1 MGTSAS
7 IDSSVR
13 ADTSR
18 DKRFLDDS
26 PFQPRHVQL
35 QALITRLFFER
46 TTLNCVHDHRRV
58 RKNLL
63 RTRTL
68 VIACGGI
75 AACSTL
81 GHPQRHL
88 TMLTLPAQE
97 CPPPE
102 LTITFEPAKLEQDEA
117 FDVAFTPMNLCMHIL
132 QDKGDCAHQTTRNFR
147 VFSGS
152 RCADA
157 SCKDAVGI
165 DRLNSG
171 TWFSTAMHPSELG
184 KTTEL
189 GSVIALEYGYVLLSG
204 TGPIA
209 VGRRVRAASDG
220 TQFAIERLF
229 DGTERVYLIEMADPH
244 PLYVE
249 LTGVDGPVYIV
260 MSKNDEGA
268 YVEVKASGEV
278 IRTPTK
284 PKAGTPEAHFLKQ
297 MNVLLKKDT
306 LPTESTIEFINPVH
320 NPEPIRRESLNTM
333 FARRFPKAE
342 AAAPAP

>member
-1 MGTSAS
+1 
-7 IDSSVR
+7 
-13 ADTSR
+13 
-18 DKRFLDDS
+18 
-26 PFQPRHVQL
+26 
-35 QALITRLFFER
+35 
-46 TTLNCVHDHRRV
+46 
-58 RKNLL
+58 
-63 RTRTL
+63 
-68 VIACGGI
+68 
-75 AACSTL
+75 
-81 GHPQRHL
+81 
-88 TMLTLPAQE
+88 MLTLPAQE

-229 DGTERVYLIEMADPH
+229 DGTERVYLIQIAEPH
-244 PLYVE
+244 PVYVE
-249 LTGVDGPVYIV
+249 LTSVDGPVYITMMKEHV
-260 MSKNDEGA
+260 GC
-268 YVEVKASGEV
+268 YVEVMANGQVMK
-278 IRTPTK
+278 TPTT
-284 PKAGTPEAHFLKQ
+284 PKAGSPEEHFLKQ

-306 LPTESTIEFINPVH
+306 HPTESKVEFAEPALNPT
-320 NPEPIRRESLNTM
+320 PIKYESLQTK
-333 FARRFPKAE
+333 FERQFPVSK
-342 AAAPAP
+342 AAAPAR